1 MNPTG
6 ITNMVN
12 QLADNRFDLE
22 ALSETANPDADP
34 ALFQEILNQTA
45 SSVPAPDAETFS
57 MEMAEEE

>member
-1 MNPTG
+1 
-6 ITNMVN
+6 MVN

-22 ALSETANPDADP
+22 SLSEVANPNADP

-45 SSVPAPDAETFS
+45 PNVPAPDAETFS

>member
-1 MNPTG
+1 MNPTT
-6 ITNMVN
+6 INNMVN

-22 ALSETANPDADP
+22 SLSEVANPNADP

-45 SSVPAPDAETFS
+45 PNVPAPDAETFS